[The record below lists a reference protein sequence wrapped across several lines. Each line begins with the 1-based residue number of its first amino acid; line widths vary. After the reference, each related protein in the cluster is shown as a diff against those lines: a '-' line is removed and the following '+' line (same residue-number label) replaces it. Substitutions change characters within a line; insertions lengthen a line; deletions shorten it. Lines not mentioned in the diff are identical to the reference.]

1 MNGNFFFF
9 SFIFSFLHFFVSL
22 NLNII
27 MCLLSF
33 YETFFCQTL
42 FQAVDFVIKFKNYQN
57 ILNTF
62 YNK

>member
-1 MNGNFFFF
+1 MEIFFFF
-9 SFIFSFLHFFVSL
+9 FYIFISTFFVSL

-57 ILNTF
+57 IRNTF